1 VRGIGEKEGKNMK
14 RSIEYTDGPIGN
26 FKVIPD
32 FLPSPDQ
39 LVRREANVKVT
50 INLRKD
56 SVDFF
61 KSIAKKNHIQY
72 QKVIRGLLD
81 SYAASFAHHATRV

>member
-1 VRGIGEKEGKNMK
+1 MK
-14 RSIEYTDGPIGN
+14 RRINYSAGPIGRYEI
-26 FKVIPD
+26 IPD

-39 LVRREANVKVT
+39 LVKKETTIKVT

-61 KSIAKKNHIQY
+61 KSVAKKNNIQY
-72 QKVIRGLLD
+72 QKVIRGLLNT
-81 SYAASFAHHATRV
+81 YADTYAHNS